1 MAGLPL
7 RRILFRQA
15 VLIVLIPFILMTAV
29 GILWLAPLVRGD
41 LESRQR
47 KLAEVIGSQLDVYL
61 RSVEMTV
68 KASASAIR
76 HGVTDASGKTGFLDS
91 QVRASDFLSALYVT
105 GPDGSVTAIGLPLER
120 NALHADFLRIDLSGN
135 KHLLQAREKGAS
147 LWSDTFL
154 SIVSGGMSVLCAVP
168 FEGGAVAG
176 EVRLERLERFLRNIS
191 GDNELFIFVL
201 DRRGQVIADSKG
213 RYTAQQHHLGHLP
226 LVRGAL
232 LSRTPATGPLSLEGR
247 RMIGSVV
254 RIPSV
259 NWHVLAAQP
268 VALAYRSAWAI
279 AGTAVLGIVFAGL
292 ISLAASI
299 YLSRRLASQFEV
311 LAGQARSLSLG
322 KEASQRPQG
331 AILEF
336 NQLADAMNRMA
347 ADLHEREREL
357 RHAKEYTENLIQ
369 AANVIIMCL
378 DENGMLT
385 FCNRMAEKVIGYSL
399 DELKGMNWFENILPP
414 DASFPVRAEFD
425 RLMES
430 GYDGTFENDIVTR
443 TGERR
448 TIAWRNCPIVYGG
461 RHTGI
466 LSFGIDV
473 TEHRKADEKLRQA
486 ARLESV
492 GRLAGGVAHDFNNML
507 CVILGFTELS
517 LNRSAQDET
526 LRQYLGEIRKA
537 AEHSRDVTSQLL
549 AFARQDMVFP
559 RAVDLNAA
567 IAEAGKTLELLMGED
582 TRVIFRTAPDLW
594 KTSIDPSQVNRILVN
609 LAMNARDAI
618 KEGGVLVIET
628 ANAEIDAEFCSRH
641 PEASP
646 GRYVKL
652 SVSDN
657 GTGMDQETL
666 GHIFE
671 PFYTTKEV
679 GKGTGLGLA
688 TVYGIVSQN
697 CGFIVVQSEPGRGTS
712 FELYFPR
719 AEDVR
724 EESPVALDPVH
735 GGALSVL
742 LVEDNEMVLRMV
754 KRILDDAGF
763 SVVETPDPEEAILLF
778 SDRGVDFNLVITDV
792 VMPKMSG
799 REMMEKIGALKPG
812 IKVLY
817 MSGYAADSIQMRGL
831 DEKGTHFIQ
840 KPFDI
845 NRFRKKIAEIAAGS

>member
-1 MAGLPL
+1 MADRPL
-7 RRILFRQA
+7 RRILSRQA

-29 GILWLAPLVRGD
+29 GILWLAPLVQGD

-47 KLAEVIGSQLDVYL
+47 KLAEVIGSQLGVYL
-61 RSVEMTV
+61 QSVEITV
-68 KASASAIR
+68 KASASAMR
-76 HGVTDASGKTGFLDS
+76 HGVTGASGKTGFLDS
-91 QVRASDFLSALYVT
+91 QVRTSDFLSALYVT
-105 GPDGSVTAIGLPLER
+105 GPDASVTAIGLPAER
-120 NALHADFLRIDLSGN
+120 DALHNDFLRIDLSGN
-135 KHLLQAREKGAS
+135 NHLQRMREKGVS

-154 SIVSGGMSVLCAVP
+154 SIVSGGMSVAYAVP
-168 FEGGAVAG
+168 FGGGAVAG
-176 EVRLERLERFLRNIS
+176 EVRLERLERFLRDIS
-191 GDNELFIFVL
+191 GNNELYIFAL

-213 RYTAQQHHLGHLP
+213 RYTAQQHQFGHLP

-232 LSRTPATGPLSLEGR
+232 LSLTPSTGPLRLEGR

-268 VALAYRSAWAI
+268 VAVAYRSAWAI

-292 ISLAASI
+292 IALATAV
-299 YLSRRLASQFEV
+299 YFSRRLAAQFEV

-322 KEASQRPQG
+322 RSAGERPQG

-336 NQLADAMNRMA
+336 NQLAGAMNRMA
-347 ADLHEREREL
+347 ADLHDREREL
-357 RHAKEYTENLIQ
+357 LHAKEYTENLIQ

-385 FCNRMAEKVIGYSL
+385 FCNRMAEKVVGYSL
-399 DELKGMNWFENILPP
+399 DELRGMNWFETMLPP
-414 DASFPVRAEFD
+414 DASSPVRAEFD
-425 RLMES
+425 RIMES
-430 GYDGTFENDIVTR
+430 GYDGAFENDIVTR
-443 TGERR
+443 DGERR

-461 RHTGI
+461 LHTGI

-507 CVILGFTELS
+507 SVILGFAELS
-517 LNRSAQDET
+517 LNRSVQDET

-549 AFARQDMVFP
+549 AFARQDMAFP
-559 RAVDLNAA
+559 RAVDLNAT
-567 IAEAGKTLELLMGED
+567 IAETGKTLELLVGED

-594 KTSIDPSQVNRILVN
+594 KISIDPSQVNRMLVN
-609 LAMNARDAI
+609 LAMNARDAMR
-618 KEGGVLVIET
+618 EGGILVIET
-628 ANAEIDAEFCSRH
+628 ANAEIDAEFCGRH
-641 PEASP
+641 SDASP

-652 SVSDN
+652 TVSDN

-666 GHIFE
+666 NHIFE

-697 CGFIVVQSEPGRGTS
+697 DGFIIVQSEPGSGTS
-712 FELYFPR
+712 FDLYFPR
-719 AEDVR
+719 AEDAR
-724 EESPVALDPVH
+724 EELPVSVDSGHP
-735 GGALSVL
+735 GALSVL
-742 LVEDNEMVLRMV
+742 LVEDNDMVLRMV
-754 KRILDDAGF
+754 KRILEDSGF
-763 SVVETPDPEEAILLF
+763 RVLATRDPEEAILLF
-778 SDRGVDFNLVITDV
+778 SNRGVDFDLVITDV
-792 VMPKMSG
+792 VMPKMNG
-799 REMMEKIGALKPG
+799 REMMEKISSLKPG
-812 IKVLY
+812 VKVLY
-817 MSGYAADSIQMRGL
+817 MSGYAADSIHVRGL
-831 DEKGTHFIQ
+831 DEKGMHFIQ

-845 NRFRKKIAEIAAGS
+845 NRFKRKIAEITTGS

>member
-1 MAGLPL
+1 MADRPL
-7 RRILFRQA
+7 RLILFRQA

-120 NALHADFLRIDLSGN
+120 DALHADFLKIDLSGN

-191 GDNELFIFVL
+191 GNNELFIFVL

-322 KEASQRPQG
+322 KEASERPQG

-666 GHIFE
+666 CHIFE

-697 CGFIVVQSEPGRGTS
+697 GGFIVVQSEPGCGTS

-724 EESPVALDPVH
+724 EESPVALDPVL

-778 SDRGVDFNLVITDV
+778 SDRGVDFDLVITDV

>member
-1 MAGLPL
+1 
-7 RRILFRQA
+7 
-15 VLIVLIPFILMTAV
+15 
-29 GILWLAPLVRGD
+29 
-41 LESRQR
+41 
-47 KLAEVIGSQLDVYL
+47 
-61 RSVEMTV
+61 
-68 KASASAIR
+68 
-76 HGVTDASGKTGFLDS
+76 
-91 QVRASDFLSALYVT
+91 
-105 GPDGSVTAIGLPLER
+105 
-120 NALHADFLRIDLSGN
+120 
-135 KHLLQAREKGAS
+135 
-147 LWSDTFL
+147 
-154 SIVSGGMSVLCAVP
+154 
-168 FEGGAVAG
+168 
-176 EVRLERLERFLRNIS
+176 
-191 GDNELFIFVL
+191 LFIFVL

>member
-1 MAGLPL
+1 MADRPL

-120 NALHADFLRIDLSGN
+120 EALHADFLKIDLSGN

-191 GDNELFIFVL
+191 GNNELFIFVL

-213 RYTAQQHHLGHLP
+213 RYTAQQHNLGHLP

-322 KEASQRPQG
+322 KEASERPQG

-461 RHTGI
+461 LHTGI

-549 AFARQDMVFP
+549 AFARQDMAFP

-567 IAEAGKTLELLMGED
+567 IAETGKTLELLMGED

-609 LAMNARDAI
+609 LAMNARDAMT
-618 KEGGVLVIET
+618 EGGVLVIET
-628 ANAEIDAEFCSRH
+628 ANAEIDAEFRSRH

-666 GHIFE
+666 CHIFE

-697 CGFIVVQSEPGRGTS
+697 GGLIVVQSEPGRGTS

-724 EESPVALDPVH
+724 EESPVAVDPVH
-735 GGALSVL
+735 RGALSVL

-778 SDRGVDFNLVITDV
+778 SDRGVDFDLVITDV

-817 MSGYAADSIQMRGL
+817 MSGYAADSIHMRGL

>member
-7 RRILFRQA
+7 RRILSRQA

-76 HGVTDASGKTGFLDS
+76 HGVTDASGKTGLLDS

-120 NALHADFLRIDLSGN
+120 EALHADFLKIDLSGN

-154 SIVSGGMSVLCAVP
+154 SIVSGGMSVACAVP

-191 GDNELFIFVL
+191 GNNELFIFVL

-322 KEASQRPQG
+322 KEASERPQG

-414 DASFPVRAEFD
+414 DASSPVRAEFD

-461 RHTGI
+461 LHTGI

-609 LAMNARDAI
+609 LAMNARDAMT
-618 KEGGVLVIET
+618 EGGVLVIET
-628 ANAEIDAEFCSRH
+628 ANAEIDAEFRSRH

-666 GHIFE
+666 CHIFE

-697 CGFIVVQSEPGRGTS
+697 GGFIVVQSEPGRGTS

-724 EESPVALDPVH
+724 EESPVAVDPVH

-778 SDRGVDFNLVITDV
+778 SSRGVDFDLVITDV

>member
-1 MAGLPL
+1 MADRPL
-7 RRILFRQA
+7 RRILSRQA

-29 GILWLAPLVRGD
+29 GILWLAPLVQGD

-47 KLAEVIGSQLDVYL
+47 KLAEVIGSQLGVYL
-61 RSVEMTV
+61 QSVEMTV

-105 GPDGSVTAIGLPLER
+105 GPDGSVTAIGLPPER
-120 NALHADFLRIDLSGN
+120 AALHDDFLSIDLSGN
-135 KHLLQAREKGAS
+135 NHLLQTREKGAS

-154 SIVSGGMSVLCAVP
+154 SIVSGGMSVAYTVP
-168 FEGGAVAG
+168 FERGAVAG
-176 EVRLERLERFLRNIS
+176 EVRLERLERFLRDIS
-191 GDNELFIFVL
+191 GNNELYIFVL

-213 RYTAQQHHLGHLP
+213 RYTAQQHHLGHLSLGRDP
-226 LVRGAL
+226 L
-232 LSRTPATGPLSLEGR
+232 LSRMPSTGSIRLEGR

-268 VALAYRSAWAI
+268 AAVAYRSAWAI
-279 AGTAVLGIVFAGL
+279 AGTAILGIVFAGL
-292 ISLAASI
+292 IALVASV
-299 YLSRRLASQFEV
+299 YLSRRLAAQFEV

-322 KEASQRPQG
+322 KEAGERPQG

-336 NQLADAMNRMA
+336 NQLAEAMNCMA
-347 ADLHEREREL
+347 AGLHEREREL
-357 RHAKEYTENLIQ
+357 LNAKEYTENLIQ

-385 FCNRMAEKVIGYSL
+385 FCNRMTEKVIGYSL
-399 DELKGMNWFENILPP
+399 DELRGMNWFENILPP
-414 DASFPVRAEFD
+414 GDSSPIRAEFD

-430 GYDGTFENDIVTR
+430 GYDGAFENDIVTR

-461 RHTGI
+461 LHTGI

-526 LRQYLGEIRKA
+526 LRQYLGEIRNA

-549 AFARQDMVFP
+549 AFARQDLAFP
-559 RAVDLNAA
+559 RAVDLNAS
-567 IAEAGKTLELLMGED
+567 IAETGKTLELLMGED
-582 TRVIFRTAPDLW
+582 TRVIFRAAPDLW
-594 KTSIDPSQVNRILVN
+594 KISIDPSQVGRILVN
-609 LAMNARDAI
+609 LAMNARDAMT
-618 KEGGVLVIET
+618 EGGVLVIET
-628 ANAEIDAEFCSRH
+628 ANAEIDAEFHGRH
-641 PEASP
+641 PDAFP

-666 GHIFE
+666 SHIFE

-697 CGFIVVQSEPGRGTS
+697 DGFIIVQSEPGSGTS
-712 FELYFPR
+712 FDLYFPR

-724 EESPVALDPVH
+724 EELPVSVDPVH
-735 GGALSVL
+735 RGALSVL
-742 LVEDNEMVLRMV
+742 LVEDNDMVLRMV
-754 KRILDDAGF
+754 KSILDDAGF

-778 SDRGVDFNLVITDV
+778 SSRSVDFDLVITDV
-792 VMPKMSG
+792 VMPKMNG
-799 REMMEKIGALKPG
+799 REMMEKISSMKPG
-812 IKVLY
+812 IKALY
-817 MSGYAADSIQMRGL
+817 MSGYSADSIHMRGL
-831 DEKGTHFIQ
+831 DEKGMHFIQ

-845 NRFRKKIAEIAAGS
+845 NRFKRKIAEITAGS